1 MNAFGQ
7 VIRVQFPLRRPQGHE
22 QEGLRPALIVSDPTN
37 QQALE
42 SPMLIVAPITSQ
54 TKKAGVLRVL
64 LGVGDGGLT
73 EESTILCE
81 QLTSID
87 VSRIRGYYGRL
98 DGVKLEE
105 ARTAIQAAL
114 ADLLEVDA

>member
-1 MNAFGQ
+1 MSAFGQ
-7 VIRVQFPLRRPQGHE
+7 IIRAQFPLRRPQGHE
-22 QEGLRPALIVSDPTN
+22 QEGLRPALVISDPTN

-54 TKKAGVLRVL
+54 TKKSGVLRVL

-73 EESTILCE
+73 EESTILCD
-81 QLTSID
+81 QLTAID

-98 DGVKLEE
+98 EGEKFKE
-105 ARTAIQAAL
+105 AQTAMKAAL
-114 ADLLEVDA
+114 ADLFEME

>member
-42 SPMLIVAPITSQ
+42 SPMLIVAPITSGCVFSFDFFSQ
-54 TKKAGVLRVL
+54 DFTL
-64 LGVGDGGLT
+64 L
-73 EESTILCE
+73 
-81 QLTSID
+81 
-87 VSRIRGYYGRL
+87 
-98 DGVKLEE
+98 
-105 ARTAIQAAL
+105 
-114 ADLLEVDA
+114 